1 MNQATKSLHI
11 VIPTSGYPRRDGDLF
26 GFFVDELAQTL
37 VSQGHSVSVVAP
49 ADPTAPGRENR
60 NGVNVRRT
68 GYAWPG
74 RFQKL
79 AYGGGIVPNLRRNK
93 ALAALIP
100 GFTAALAWR
109 TVRLAASADLVHG
122 QWIIGGLIGLL
133 GRPVHGKPVAV
144 TLRGSDLVLLQALPR
159 GLARGLLNRFDLVTG
174 VSQAIHQSLLD
185 MGINPDKVAFTPNGI
200 NTDLFKPQDQTDCK
214 VKLGLDPRNMI
225 LVWAGRLAP
234 EKGLADLLQAMPA
247 VLASHEK
254 TELILIGD
262 GPEKDAL
269 VSQAAGLGLSGA
281 IRLHPG
287 LARAELVD
295 WYNAADVVVLP
306 SHREGRPNVILEAMA
321 CGRASAATAVG
332 GLPELIEDGRHGR
345 LVPPRDPAAM
355 AEAIIDLLD
364 RPDLRSDFG
373 RAAQA
378 RLIDLGLTWDKAA
391 RDLIQRH
398 HRLLADRSQ
407 AGRRNPGLAGRLWSL
422 AAAVGWIGLVCW
434 IFLTRYWAEI
444 DAGYGVTEKLG
455 SGGPGELIR
464 RWLGW

>member
-1 MNQATKSLHI
+1 MNQTTKSLQI
-11 VIPTSGYPRRDGDLF
+11 VIPTSGFPRRDGDLF

-37 VSQGHSVSVVAP
+37 VGQGHAVSVVAP
-49 ADPTAPGRENR
+49 ADPAARGRENR
-60 NGVNVRRT
+60 NGVDVRRT
-68 GYAWPG
+68 RYAWPG
-74 RFQKL
+74 RLQKL

-100 GFTAALAWR
+100 GFTIALAWR
-109 TVRLAASADLVHG
+109 TARLAASADLVHG

-159 GLARGLLNRFDLVTG
+159 GLARRLLDRFDLVTG

-185 MGINPDKVAFTPNGI
+185 MGLSPNTVAFTPNGI
-200 NTDLFKPQDQTDCK
+200 NTDLFKPLDQADCRI
-214 VKLGLDPRNMI
+214 KLGLDPKKMI
-225 LVWAGRLAP
+225 LVWAGRLAS
-234 EKGLADLLQAMPA
+234 EKGLADLLLAMPA
-247 VLASHEK
+247 VLARHEK

-262 GPEKDAL
+262 GPEKAAL
-269 VSQAAGLGLSGA
+269 VSQAAVLGLSGV
-281 IRLHPG
+281 IRFQPG

-321 CGRASAATAVG
+321 CGRAAAATAVG
-332 GLPELIEDGRHGR
+332 GLPELIENGRHGR
-345 LVPPRDPAAM
+345 LVPSRDSAAM

-364 RPDLRSDFG
+364 RPDLRADLG

-391 RDLIQRH
+391 RDLVERH
-398 HRLLADRSQ
+398 HRLLEDRNQ
-407 AGRRNPGLAGRLWSL
+407 AERRNPGLAGRPWSL
-422 AAAVGWIGLVCW
+422 PAAAGWIGLVCW

-455 SGGPGELIR
+455 CGGPGELLR